1 MQSGG
6 FLWLSRGWGGG
17 SLSLSDLSS
26 RAHELLHTQPSE
38 SATGVVLRCPDSP
51 VVAPSCRNPGLGTPG
66 LSPTFPT
73 DSPCLSQLPSKSTL
87 PYFLISLMIFFP
99 EALPYMPAFFSPG
112 RRVLTV
118 TIFTERA
125 TGWDGDGHHH
135 PTPRGDRGLCTV
147 SGVTGSGVGVG
158 AGEFVVKKVLKND
171 QFRFLS
177 SEGRSLWLNQGRESD
192 SRAASTPPST
202 PVAVRS
208 PDGPGA
214 RGVDTAPG
222 TRHGPLPRTENTSRE
237 KV

>member
-1 MQSGG
+1 MFPDRAALSGAGAPSVSSGVQSGG

-99 EALPYMPAFFSPG
+99 EALPYMPAFFPL
-112 RRVLTV
+112 V
-118 TIFTERA
+118 E
-125 TGWDGDGHHH
+125 
-135 PTPRGDRGLCTV
+135 
-147 SGVTGSGVGVG
+147 GS
-158 AGEFVVKKVLKND
+158 
-171 QFRFLS
+171 S
-177 SEGRSLWLNQGRESD
+177 
-192 SRAASTPPST
+192 
-202 PVAVRS
+202 RS
-208 PDGPGA
+208 PYSQSMPRAGMATAITIPHPGETGVSA
-214 RGVDTAPG
+214 RCLV
-222 TRHGPLPRTENTSRE
+222 
-237 KV
+237 

>member
-1 MQSGG
+1 
-6 FLWLSRGWGGG
+6 
-17 SLSLSDLSS
+17 
-26 RAHELLHTQPSE
+26 
-38 SATGVVLRCPDSP
+38 
-51 VVAPSCRNPGLGTPG
+51 
-66 LSPTFPT
+66 
-73 DSPCLSQLPSKSTL
+73 
-87 PYFLISLMIFFP
+87 MIFFP

-118 TIFTERA
+118 TIFTEHA

-158 AGEFVVKKVLKND
+158 AGVFVVKKVLKND